1 MRYSIVMPV
10 YKRLEV
16 IEFALKSVLD
26 QSVTPFE
33 LIIVDNNT
41 QEKDIFALKKLIESL
56 KRNYSH
62 PIIYIKSPKNSG
74 ALARNLGAAI
84 AKGEFVAFL
93 DSDVILDKDYYEILL
108 KYFYM
113 DSNLIGIQ
121 GLDRSLLENNSG
133 KSFFSNIVILF
144 EQFFETSVLFNKKHS
159 FVSPSLAV
167 AHPNL
172 KKDFEINTEWISTCA
187 GIFKRSLFERY
198 KFPEQFITYS
208 NNEYIMFSYNLYK
221 KLEGRMIY
229 TSKAKYRDIQTSF
242 GRINRVRLMYQTQT
256 YDLYIFLRLFDLN
269 FINLLIYIKS
279 RIGYLIYYLSRLII
293 KKNFSI
299 KYYLYSFGSILYPL
313 FNIKYIIKGDLTF
326 YERDFPIE

>member
-108 KYFYM
+108 KYFY
-113 DSNLIGIQ
+113 
-121 GLDRSLLENNSG
+121 
-133 KSFFSNIVILF
+133 
-144 EQFFETSVLFNKKHS
+144 
-159 FVSPSLAV
+159 
-167 AHPNL
+167 
-172 KKDFEINTEWISTCA
+172 
-187 GIFKRSLFERY
+187 
-198 KFPEQFITYS
+198 
-208 NNEYIMFSYNLYK
+208 
-221 KLEGRMIY
+221 
-229 TSKAKYRDIQTSF
+229 
-242 GRINRVRLMYQTQT
+242 
-256 YDLYIFLRLFDLN
+256 
-269 FINLLIYIKS
+269 
-279 RIGYLIYYLSRLII
+279 
-293 KKNFSI
+293 
-299 KYYLYSFGSILYPL
+299 
-313 FNIKYIIKGDLTF
+313 
-326 YERDFPIE
+326 